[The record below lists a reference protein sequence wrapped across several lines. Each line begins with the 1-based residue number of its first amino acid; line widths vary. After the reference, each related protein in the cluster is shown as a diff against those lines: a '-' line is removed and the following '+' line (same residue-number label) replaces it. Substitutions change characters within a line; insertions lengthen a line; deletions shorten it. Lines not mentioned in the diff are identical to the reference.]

1 MSYLRKESELVE
13 HLKLLGLSEQEAR
26 IYIYLVENGSVAEQ
40 KILSDLKIDDHKTI
54 DSLMNKGVLIRSPS
68 DTSKL
73 IALHPRNAAAN
84 LYKTIENNM
93 IEELRAK
100 RRIAD
105 RLGMVLEPAFEASQ
119 NNR

>member
-1 MSYLRKESELVE
+1 VSYLRKEPELVE

-68 DTSKL
+68 DTSRL

-84 LYKTIENNM
+84 LYKTIENKM

-100 RRIAD
+100 RHIAD